1 MRYFTTEKDPISI
14 EDYTIDWTSM
24 LAQSSPGDR
33 IIESSWV
40 TSTVPNNS
48 DLVLT
53 YDGGNL
59 LLPLSLD
66 NFLLPDGVSQLL
78 LPSTWITDTGTRT
91 SVWVSG
97 GGKLHT
103 KHRLVN
109 RVVTVAGR
117 RWDKTIVVTM
127 ENQ

>member
-1 MRYFTTEKDPISI
+1 MSVFNTTKDPVSI

-33 IIESSWV
+33 IIESSW
-40 TSTVPNNS
+40 TTDTVPSNT
-48 DLVLT
+48 DLT
-53 YDGGNL
+53 ITFDGGNL
-59 LLPLSLD
+59 LLPD
-66 NFLLPDGVSQLL
+66 GTNFLLPDAVSQLL
-78 LPSTWITDTGTRT
+78 LPSTWIYDSGTKT

-109 RVVTVAGR
+109 HVTTVAGR
-117 RWDKTIVVTM
+117 EWDKTIVVTM
-127 ENQ
+127 ESQ